1 MQNNTLKHNKSLYFL
16 SFLSISMILTG
27 LYYGFNVTQSITLEK
42 ENQLLKYKVDSLTK
56 LIKK

>member
-1 MQNNTLKHNKSLYFL
+1 MLNNTLKHNKSLYFL
-16 SFLSISMILTG
+16 SLLSITMILTG

>member
-1 MQNNTLKHNKSLYFL
+1 MQNNTIKHNKSLYFL
-16 SFLSISMILTG
+16 SLLSITMILTG

-56 LIKK
+56 LIVK